1 MAHCQTP
8 ECKNEAPL
16 GRKMCNTCK
25 SKIFRSKDQVRYFLA
40 NLKRSAIKRH
50 IPFNLELE
58 EFRAWTIKENFR
70 FGIKKHGDRDS
81 VDRIR
86 NNEGYHINN
95 IQKLTVSQNSKK
107 YQNHDKKEYG
117 GYKPVETGVDF

>member
-1 MAHCQTP
+1 MAHCTTLD
-8 ECKNEAPL
+8 CKNEAVS
-16 GRKMCNTCK
+16 GRTICNTCK
-25 SKIFRSKDQVRYFLA
+25 SKAFRSKDQVRYFLA

-50 IPFNLELE
+50 IPFDLELE
-58 EFRAWTIKENFR
+58 EFRAWTVKVKFR

-86 NNEGYHINN
+86 NNEGYNITN

-107 YQNHDKKEYG
+107 YHNHDKKEYG
-117 GYKPVETGVDF
+117 GYKPFETGADF

>member
-1 MAHCQTP
+1 MAKCLTP
-8 ECKNEAPL
+8 DCKKEAVK
-16 GRKMCNTCK
+16 GRKICNTCK

-50 IPFNLELE
+50 IPFDLELE
-58 EFRAWTIKENFR
+58 EFRSWATKVNFR

-86 NNEGYHINN
+86 NNEGYNINN

-107 YQNHDKKEYG
+107 YHAHDKQEYG
-117 GYKPVETGVDF
+117 GYKPIDVDVKF